1 MVSEING
8 KLFAEMIIQG
18 AQNLSNH
25 ADLVDS
31 LNVYTVPDGDTGTN
45 MNLTMTSGRE
55 AVEQNL
61 SQHIGELGKTFS
73 KGLLMGARGN
83 SGVILSQIFRGF
95 CKQLEDLEVINAQQ
109 LADSFQAGVDTAYKA
124 ILKPVEGTIL
134 TVARDAGAA
143 AQAKVTETTD
153 CIELLSFI
161 VAEAEKSLE
170 NTPNLL
176 PVLKEVGVVD
186 SGGKGLVLVYEGFLS
201 ALKGETIDAQV
212 TKLDKDTLVNEAHD
226 FHGVINTEDIEFGY
240 CTEMMVRFGKDKKA
254 FDEQQFRNDMSA
266 FGDSLLVI
274 NDDEIVKVHVHTE
287 KPGDVFNYGQQYG
300 ELIKLKVENMREQHR
315 EVVKKEESNSSN
327 NTASHEV
334 ETEVI
339 TISMGDGISELF
351 KSMGATHVISGGQT
365 MNPST
370 EDIVKVIEQSK
381 CKRAIILP
389 NNKNIMMACEQ
400 AASIVDAEAVVVPS
414 KSIPQGIAALF
425 NYDEADSLS
434 DNKARM
440 NETLSVVSSGAITY
454 AVRDTKIDGIEI
466 KKDEFMGLIED
477 KIVTSNPVLIDAA
490 QSLLETMIA
499 EDSEIVTLIVGAEAN
514 QSETD
519 AIVSWVEANYED
531 VELDVHQGD
540 QPVYPYLFSVE

>member
-31 LNVYTVPDGDTGTN
+31 LNVYPVPDGDTGTN

-254 FDEQQFRNDMSA
+254 FDEQQFRNDMGA

-334 ETEVI
+334 ETAVI

-389 NNKNIMMACEQ
+389 NNKNIMMASEQ

-490 QSLLETMIA
+490 QSLLDTMIA

>member
-31 LNVYTVPDGDTGTN
+31 LNVYPVPDGDTGTN

-201 ALKGETIDAQV
+201 ALKGETIDTQV

-334 ETEVI
+334 ETAVI

-389 NNKNIMMACEQ
+389 NNKNIMMASEQ

-514 QSETD
+514 QSE
-519 AIVSWVEANYED
+519 AESIVSWVEANYED

-540 QPVYPYLFSVE
+540 QPVYPYLISVE